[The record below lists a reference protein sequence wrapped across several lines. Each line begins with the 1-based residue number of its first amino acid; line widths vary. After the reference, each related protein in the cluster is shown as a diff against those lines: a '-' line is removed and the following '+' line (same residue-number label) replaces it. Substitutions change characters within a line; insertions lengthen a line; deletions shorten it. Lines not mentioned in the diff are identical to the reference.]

1 MPETKLF
8 GFSDIRAGA
17 APGWP
22 FVLGWQ
28 DPDFARHAAA
38 NQWLTTDTAQVDAFK
53 LTRNTNFSYRINI
66 EPFPYFRIDITGTR
80 QFARNRNEF
89 YRPKGTTGQ
98 FEVLNPTESGNF
110 SVSGL
115 FIRTAFE
122 GRSARNK
129 YASKAFERFRNSRLA
144 VAQRMAAKRG
154 SQYQLGAD
162 GVYPDGYSA
171 FSQDVL
177 IPAFLAAYSGQN
189 PEKVSLETFPLIP
202 LPNWQITYDGLSR
215 MTLFKDLFRQVSL
228 RHGYRANYV
237 IGSYQTNEA
246 FQEGADGFTYVRN
259 AQNDYVARYQIGNI
273 AISEQFSPLI
283 GLDLGFVNSL
293 TTKAEVRKNRSL
305 ALSFANN
312 QLTDMDTWEYVLG
325 AGYRF
330 ENLPLVLKNQL
341 GGKKVLKSELRL
353 QGDFSIRNTQTILRK
368 LAENTDTPTAGQ
380 WSYTLKLAAD
390 YMLSEQINVRVFL
403 DRSVN
408 KPLVSL
414 SFPTSTTSF
423 GLSVRFILEQ

>member
-1 MPETKLF
+1 M
-8 GFSDIRAGA
+8 
-17 APGWP
+17 
-22 FVLGWQ
+22 
-28 DPDFARHAAA
+28 
-38 NQWLTTDTAQVDAFK
+38 
-53 LTRNTNFSYRINI
+53 
-66 EPFPYFRIDITGTR
+66 
-80 QFARNRNEF
+80 
-89 YRPKGTTGQ
+89 
-98 FEVLNPTESGNF
+98 
-110 SVSGL
+110 
-115 FIRTAFE
+115 
-122 GRSARNK
+122 
-129 YASKAFERFRNSRLA
+129 
-144 VAQRMAAKRG
+144 
-154 SQYQLGAD
+154 
-162 GVYPDGYSA
+162 
-171 FSQDVL
+171 
-177 IPAFLAAYSGQN
+177 
-189 PEKVSLETFPLIP
+189 
-202 LPNWQITYDGLSR
+202 
-215 MTLFKDLFRQVSL
+215 FRQVSL